1 MPHRFAVAQA
11 ADWLAVHLDVGDDV
25 DFWQPLNET
34 AAGLLNRRPV
44 EITQPATKCYQLM
57 VAQRLVAEK
66 QHQMVAPSLHD
77 ARERDV
83 FQVLKIDAF
92 HRGAQRCAGRSYVGW
107 AAADAAR
114 HFGLSAQSHRK
125 PPSHRAASLP
135 NLRTRISE

>member
-34 AAGLLNRRPV
+34 AAGFLNRRPV

-66 QHQMVAPSLHD
+66 QHQMVAPGLHD

-83 FQVLKIDAF
+83 FQVLKIDVF
-92 HRGAQRCAGRSYVGW
+92 HRSAQRRAGRNYEGLAVADWEVEVSRLRMMGW
-107 AAADAAR
+107 
-114 HFGLSAQSHRK
+114 HGT
-125 PPSHRAASLP
+125 LP
-135 NLRTRISE
+135 WIETN